1 MGRTHRRAIGLAAA
15 GLTTTCLTTACL
27 TVMLV
32 PRGLSARA
40 LFDSKPLN
48 QASFAVLA
56 QPVGN
61 SDWKLL
67 VLEQIKRSPRCWTPR
82 PDGLVEPTLNSFDF
96 AGICSR
102 YLDSNSYSLRSGG
115 EDLGTRFRLRLQQ
128 RGTTLQLEAID
139 PGEVAPIPMGR
150 GSVSRRDRNGFV
162 LLQLDGDWRLER
174 RVYKG
179 RTLGHVY
186 FAHSQPVN
194 TLLAKAG
201 NAEIFASLGGASAPS
216 APPPVLRSVI
226 KAPIQATI
234 SRPVRRTTRP
244 RRVASRGPISLPV
257 IPYRR

>member
-1 MGRTHRRAIGLAAA
+1 MGRNHRRAIGLTTA
-15 GLTTTCLTTACL
+15 GLTTASLIFL
-27 TVMLV
+27 LV
-32 PRGLSARA
+32 PRGLSART
-40 LFDSKPLN
+40 LFDSRPLN

-56 QPVGN
+56 QPVGS

-82 PDGLVEPTLNSFDF
+82 PDGLVEPTLNRFDF

-128 RGTTLQLEAID
+128 RGSTLRLEAID
-139 PGEVAPIPMGR
+139 PREAAPIPIGR

-162 LLQLDGDWRLER
+162 LLQLDRDWQLER

-186 FAHSQPVN
+186 FANSQPVN
-194 TLLAKAG
+194 TLLTKAG
-201 NAEIFASLGGASAPS
+201 GSDIFASLGGTSAPT
-216 APPPVLRSVI
+216 APPPITPSVE
-226 KAPIQATI
+226 APIQTAMR
-234 SRPVRRTTRP
+234 RPVRRRTTRV
-244 RRVASRGPISLPV
+244 RRMASRGPISLPV